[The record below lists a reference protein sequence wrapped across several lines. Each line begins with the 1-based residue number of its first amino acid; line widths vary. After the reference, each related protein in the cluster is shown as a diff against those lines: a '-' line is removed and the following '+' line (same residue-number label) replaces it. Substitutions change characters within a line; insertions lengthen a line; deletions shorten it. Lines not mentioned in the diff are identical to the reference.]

1 MANYEA
7 FESAAAEAR
16 NVGTASLSD
25 YAMVRNTA
33 STAQSDRQ
41 INDALVGNGL
51 LPVLEFADGAGKERE
66 TAKGKDGNPRE
77 KDAAPKTDVAAPKAN
92 DAAPKAKDITSKE
105 MKESGISANIQV
117 DGATKTTNAKY
128 PGGIDVSVSNGRKIT
143 ADDGTELTI
152 TNMNM
157 VSVRKPIHETKPG
170 SGVFVDEKGRAVAK
184 VNDDG
189 TVTVDTGKGFYTQGP
204 DGIKRVSALRSR
216 NGKDFEVLN
225 TDDPLGG
232 MAPPD
237 NLSHSKRRK

>member
-1 MANYEA
+1 MANFESY
-7 FESAAAEAR
+7 ESAAAEAPK
-16 NVGTASLSD
+16 VGMGSLSD
-25 YAMVRNTA
+25 YAMARQSA
-33 STAQSDRQ
+33 AAAQSELKT
-41 INDALVGNGL
+41 NDDLVGKGL

-66 TAKGKDGNPRE
+66 AKE
-77 KDAAPKTDVAAPKAN
+77 APKAKEEPVKSN
-92 DAAPKAKDITSKE
+92 DRSVKSLDSRPKTKDITSKE
-105 MKESGISANIQV
+105 MKDSGISATIQV
-117 DGATKTTNAKY
+117 DGDSKTTHGKY
-128 PGGIDVSVSNGRKIT
+128 PGGIDVQVSNGRKIKT
-143 ADDGTELTI
+143 DDGPEITI
-152 TNMNM
+152 TNANM

-204 DGIKRVSALRSR
+204 DGIKRVTALRSR